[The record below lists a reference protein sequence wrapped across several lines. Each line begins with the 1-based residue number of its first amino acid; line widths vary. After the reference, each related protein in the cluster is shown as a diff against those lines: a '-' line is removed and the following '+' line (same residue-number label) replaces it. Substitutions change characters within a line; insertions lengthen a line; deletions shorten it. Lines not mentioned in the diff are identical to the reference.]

1 MWPKILILG
10 ASSVALVSC
19 SSAGG
24 GCPPLVV
31 YSAAQQRLA
40 ARELRLLPKNAQIA
54 GMVGDYGK
62 MRKACRLW
70 EAP

>member
-1 MWPKILILG
+1 MWPKTLILG

-24 GCPPLVV
+24 GCPPLVA

-40 ARELRLLPKNAQIA
+40 ARELRALPQNSQIA
-54 GMVGDYGK
+54 GMIGDYGK
-62 MRKACRLW
+62 MRKACRLGDV
-70 EAP
+70 P

>member
-1 MWPKILILG
+1 MWPKTLILG
-10 ASSVALVSC
+10 ASSIALVSC

-24 GCPPLVV
+24 GCPPLVA

-40 ARELRLLPKNAQIA
+40 ASELRAMPKNAQIA
-54 GMVGDYGK
+54 GMIGDYGR
-62 MRKACRLW
+62 MRKACRLE